1 MKPSLFA
8 ELRRRNVL
16 RAGAFYVAAVWAL
29 AQGIAQLGP
38 AVGAP
43 EWATRWFLVAAVIGF
58 PFWLAFSWFYEWTPQ
73 GLRRDS
79 EVELDASTT
88 RQQRRK
94 LDVAIIAALAIAV
107 VLLLTNTF
115 VWRKGAGLQ
124 TAADDMPA
132 SAQSIA
138 VLPFVDMSS
147 AKDQEYF
154 SDGISEEL
162 LNLLAK
168 VPQLQVT
175 ARTSSFALKGQA
187 LGIPEVARK
196 LHVAHVLE
204 GSVRKAGDAV
214 RITAQLIDAVS
225 DKHLWSQTYDRK
237 LDDIF
242 AIQDEI
248 AADVVKHLQLTLL
261 GPAPK
266 ARPTDPEA
274 YRLYLR
280 GRDFLVGTDQE
291 MDKSIDYFQQAI
303 ARAPDY
309 AMAHAG
315 LADAYATQAFLRANS
330 RAEVAGKARAE
341 VNRALEL
348 DPDLGE
354 AHASLGQ
361 ILFLFEWDWA
371 GADAEFRR
379 AIALA
384 PGSEAVHENYGE
396 FLNAM
401 GRLDEGLAH
410 SREAARLDPLSV
422 TPFHDIA
429 INALVRNHYDEA
441 AAGFRKTIDIN
452 PNWTWG
458 YIKLGRALALAGKC
472 QDAFVQTAISE
483 RRLADSQAPQ
493 SRSWLGQTYAAC
505 GDVTRAHEKLSELR
519 AIAEKRYLDP
529 AVLATIHAS
538 LGEMDEALR
547 YLHKAL
553 DDRSPDMVYAMI
565 LPRLIPQLKESAEY
579 RGMVERMGFPAVAN

>member
-1 MKPSLFA
+1 
-8 ELRRRNVL
+8 
-16 RAGAFYVAAVWAL
+16 
-29 AQGIAQLGP
+29 
-38 AVGAP
+38 
-43 EWATRWFLVAAVIGF
+43 
-58 PFWLAFSWFYEWTPQ
+58 
-73 GLRRDS
+73 
-79 EVELDASTT
+79 
-88 RQQRRK
+88 
-94 LDVAIIAALAIAV
+94 
-107 VLLLTNTF
+107 
-115 VWRKGAGLQ
+115 
-124 TAADDMPA
+124 
-132 SAQSIA
+132 
-138 VLPFVDMSS
+138 
-147 AKDQEYF
+147 
-154 SDGISEEL
+154 
-162 LNLLAK
+162 
-168 VPQLQVT
+168 
-175 ARTSSFALKGQA
+175 
-187 LGIPEVARK
+187 
-196 LHVAHVLE
+196 
-204 GSVRKAGDAV
+204 
-214 RITAQLIDAVS
+214 
-225 DKHLWSQTYDRK
+225 
-237 LDDIF
+237 
-242 AIQDEI
+242 
-248 AADVVKHLQLTLL
+248 
-261 GPAPK
+261 
-266 ARPTDPEA
+266 
-274 YRLYLR
+274 
-280 GRDFLVGTDQE
+280 

-341 VNRALEL
+341 VDRALEL

-458 YIKLGRALALAGKC
+458 YIKLGRTLALAGKC